1 MRRFVR
7 FRDRR
12 SYKPS
17 ELAALFTLSLV
28 GGMFF
33 CLVAVTV
40 DYVIRHLFGS
50 E

>member
-17 ELAALFTLSLV
+17 ELAALFVLSLV

-33 CLVAVTV
+33 CLVAVTI
-40 DYVIRHLFGS
+40 DYLFRTFLGIG
-50 E
+50 